1 MPYTLLLA
9 DDSVTVQRVIEL
21 TFSRENVD
29 VVSVGDG
36 DAAIAR
42 IEMEPPDIVLADIGM
57 PGRDGYDVAA
67 FVKGRPDLGD
77 IPVLLLAGAF
87 EPLDAGRAE
96 AAGFAGVLVKPFEPQ
111 HVVSQV
117 LALLNSRPA
126 PVAPSAESE
135 TAVPSFEP
143 PDVVDVP
150 TESRSATE
158 EPAPSVVD
166 TPTPAVG
173 EEERRPNAPALDD
186 YFERLDAALETRGA
200 RPSAEAVSSP
210 EMEPPAD
217 DVGPE
222 ATGVASSGAGPPA
235 VAAMLST
242 ALDTAPPLR
251 APGLGSGRS
260 TEDVRALPAVE
271 ERRVTVSGTSSK
283 GILAEAFSSL
293 LDVEQGKTGAQP
305 PNLGVALW
313 TPMIT
318 SAFVDEVTRRVLTR
332 LAPGAVREVVEQ
344 VVSDVA
350 DRLVREEMARRQ

>member
-21 TFSRENVD
+21 TFSRENVV

-42 IEMEPPDIVLADIGM
+42 IEMDPPDIVLADIGM

-67 FVKGRPDLGD
+67 FVKGRPDLRR

-87 EPLDAGRAE
+87 EPLDTGRAE
-96 AAGFAGVLVKPFEPQ
+96 EAGFAGVLVKPFEPQ
-111 HVVSQV
+111 HVVAQV
-117 LALLNSRPA
+117 LELLRGQAQAANK
-126 PVAPSAESE
+126 AESE
-135 TAVPSFEP
+135 AVVSSFDP
-143 PDVVDVP
+143 PAVVDVLP
-150 TESRSATE
+150 ESRSAPE
-158 EPAPSVVD
+158 EALPSVDDAPVSTD
-166 TPTPAVG
+166 L
-173 EEERRPNAPALDD
+173 EEERRPSAPALDD

-200 RPSAEAVSSP
+200 KPPAEAAVTPDQP
-210 EMEPPAD
+210 EPEDEVVREA
-217 DVGPE
+217 VG
-222 ATGVASSGAGPPA
+222 GAPRGGDPPA

-242 ALDTAPPLR
+242 ALETAPPLHPPDR
-251 APGLGSGRS
+251 GNGRS
-260 TEDVRALPAVE
+260 MEDARALPVE
-271 ERRVTVSGTSSK
+271 ERRVTAPGPGSK

-293 LDVEQGKTGAQP
+293 LDVEQGKTGAQR

-318 SAFVDEVTRRVLTR
+318 SAFVDEVTKRVLTR
-332 LAPGAVREVVEQ
+332 LAPGAVKEVVAQ

-350 DRLVREEMARRQ
+350 DKLVREEMARRR